1 MPACRSARLR
11 TAVESKPGAMSKPST
26 ATPLFDMHCHLG
38 FCKNPAK
45 AAQELARLNI
55 HALSCTILPDE
66 YESQKQTLAN
76 FNNVYVAAGL
86 HPWWACEH
94 ANTASARNKLNIAIE
109 SAPFIGEIGLDFS
122 PKHAGT
128 KNLQVKF
135 FRDIASKC
143 AAIGGKVASVHTVK
157 SASCVLDFLQDT
169 GACNAGANNTFI
181 MHWFSGSND
190 DLLRAQNLGCYFSVG
205 KKMLTT
211 KRGRAYAA
219 AIPEN
224 KLLLETDEPAFAGA
238 NFDANKIKTQLQS
251 TLNELAILRKCNAGE
266 LALRVSKNSKAIL
279 NAASKHHLI

>member
-1 MPACRSARLR
+1 MPNELS
-11 TAVESKPGAMSKPST
+11 PN
-26 ATPLFDMHCHLG
+26 TPLFDMHCHLG

-45 AAQELARLNI
+45 AAHELASLNT
-55 HALSCTILPDE
+55 HALSCTVLPGE
-66 YESQKQTLAN
+66 YESQKQTLAS

-86 HPWWACEH
+86 HPWWVCEH
-94 ANTASARNKLNIAIE
+94 ANTTSAMNKLNVAIE

-122 PKHAGT
+122 PKHVGT

-135 FRDIASKC
+135 FRDIVSKC
-143 AAIGGKVASVHTVK
+143 AAVGGKVASVHAVK

-169 GACNAGANNTFI
+169 GACDASANNTFI
-181 MHWFSGSND
+181 MHWFSGSNN
-190 DLLRAQNLGCYFSVG
+190 DLLRAQKLGCYFSVSS
-205 KKMLTT
+205 KMLTT

-238 NFDANKIKTQLQS
+238 NFDANKIKAQLQS
-251 TLNELAILRKCNAGE
+251 TLNELAMLRKCNAGE
-266 LALRVSKNSKAIL
+266 LALHVSKNSKAIL